1 MADENVKKD
10 EETSSSDKEEDKTA
24 DKTKLS
30 DESKQESPS
39 AFAAFKVPAPFK
51 KPAAFAPKKSSPK
64 PPHPPPHLAKEGSP
78 QKGVEQQRL
87 GDSSDD
93 ASEKQQPE
101 PQDKGP
107 TTTDGDVK
115 TKTADESKDSEE
127 PQQVNG
133 DKPKPQHPKEVPSK
147 KKQSPAEKL
156 QAPPLPYKEPA
167 WSSVP
172 DKPYSLEV
180 LKNGCIVSK
189 LELTGKPFYVFGR
202 LDSCDVT
209 LEHPSLSRY
218 HAVVQFRGEGDGE
231 RERGFYLYD
240 LGSTHGTWMNKM
252 EVKPKVYY
260 RLRVGYMIKF
270 GGSSRMYILQGPDE
284 DQEEES
290 EMTATELREL
300 HRQEREKAE
309 QADTDDVTE
318 SRETQ
323 EEEMEEW
330 RSRKKKERD
339 VEEEGISWGMEEDAE
354 EEEEDDRNPFSLELT
369 EEKEAYYVKDP
380 KKALKNFFEREGE
393 ELEYEVEEKGTSF
406 HRQFYCRVRLPVE
419 GPDGREQYAEAT
431 TSGKKKEAVL
441 ACALEACRLLDAYG
455 VLRQQG
461 YKSKRVVRNWEEN
474 DYYDSDEDTFTD
486 RTGDVEKKRI
496 RRMKKAGKDEN
507 VTHTYD
513 SLSAQ
518 HEEVVQEL
526 RVTEEKLAAARR
538 KSESEE
544 SEDPLEAF
552 MSNMAAGSGLT
563 KVEVSKLRLRLFEL
577 RKEEQRLQRLMK
589 VAKPADLPQLSTTS
603 SGKPGETST
612 GVATKKQ
619 PWRNLPLTGAM
630 KGRHTVAK
638 SKPQVALPK
647 PVQVQVPSTMDQEEV
662 EEEEDD
668 VEETKEEPVDMET
681 AQVTASDL
689 QTGTAAIERLQEE
702 EEQPSVTAMDI
713 SAASSQESTSKRPWE
728 GEEQGED
735 QAAADDDQKFVDP
748 KPQVSKKKK
757 SQPKPDPPMSK
768 QYADDDPDYSMW
780 VPPDDQSGD
789 GKTSLNEKFGY

>member
-1 MADENVKKD
+1 MAEENVKKD
-10 EETSSSDKEEDKTA
+10 EETASLDKEEAKNA
-24 DKTKLS
+24 DVTKPG
-30 DESKQESPS
+30 DGSKQETSPS
-39 AFAAFKVPAPFK
+39 AFGGFKVPAPFK
-51 KPAAFAPKKSSPK
+51 KPAAFALKKSSPK
-64 PPHPPPHLAKEGSP
+64 SAHPPPHLAKEGLP
-78 QKGVEQQRL
+78 QKGVEKRP
-87 GDSSDD
+87 GDSDGAD
-93 ASEKQQPE
+93 KAQPPE
-101 PQDKGP
+101 LEDKGP
-107 TTTDGDVK
+107 TKIDRDVK
-115 TKTADESKDSEE
+115 TITADKSIDSEE
-127 PQQVNG
+127 TQQSNG
-133 DKPKPQHPKEVPSK
+133 DKPKPPHSKETPSK
-147 KKQSPAEKL
+147 KKQSPAENL

-172 DKPYSLEV
+172 NKPYSLEV

-284 DQEEES
+284 DQEDES
-290 EMTATELREL
+290 EMTATELRDL
-300 HRQEREKAE
+300 HRQEREKTE

-323 EEEMEEW
+323 EEEVEEW
-330 RSRKKKERD
+330 RRKKKKERD

-354 EEEEDDRNPFSLELT
+354 EEEDERNPFSLELT

-393 ELEYEVEEKGTSF
+393 ELEYDVEEKGTSF

-461 YKSKRVVRNWEEN
+461 YKSKRVTRNWEEN

-507 VTHTYD
+507 ITHTYD

-526 RVTEEKLAAARR
+526 RATEEKLAAARR
-538 KSESEE
+538 KSDSEE

-577 RKEEQRLQRLMK
+577 RREEQRLERLMK

-603 SGKPGETST
+603 SSGKAGESSS

-630 KGRHTVAK
+630 KGRHTLAK
-638 SKPQVALPK
+638 SKPQLAVPK
-647 PVQVQVPSTMDQEEV
+647 PVQVPSTMDQEEV
-662 EEEEDD
+662 EEEDEDE
-668 VEETKEEPVDMET
+668 VEEKKEEAVAMET
-681 AQVTASDL
+681 EQVSASDL
-689 QTGTAAIERLQEE
+689 QTANI
-702 EEQPSVTAMDI
+702 
-713 SAASSQESTSKRPWE
+713 QESVSKRPWE
-728 GEEQGED
+728 GDVTEEQGED
-735 QAAADDDQKFVDP
+735 QAAEEKFVDP
-748 KPQVSKKKK
+748 KPQVPKKKKK
-757 SQPKPDPPMSK
+757 SQSKPDPPISK

-780 VPPDDQSGD
+780 VPPDNQSGD

>member
-10 EETSSSDKEEDKTA
+10 EETASLDKEEDKNA
-24 DKTKLS
+24 DVTKPG
-30 DESKQESPS
+30 DDGKQETSPS
-39 AFAAFKVPAPFK
+39 AFGGFKVPAPFK

-64 PPHPPPHLAKEGSP
+64 PAHPPPHLAKEGLP
-78 QKGVEQQRL
+78 QKGVEKRP
-87 GDSSDD
+87 GDSDGAD
-93 ASEKQQPE
+93 KAQPPE
-101 PQDKGP
+101 PEEKGP
-107 TTTDGDVK
+107 TKTDRDVK
-115 TKTADESKDSEE
+115 TITADKSKDSEE
-127 PQQVNG
+127 TLQSNG
-133 DKPKPQHPKEVPSK
+133 DKPKPVHSKEITSK
-147 KKQSPAEKL
+147 KKQSPAENL

-172 DKPYSLEV
+172 NKPYSLEV

-189 LELTGKPFYVFGR
+189 FELTGKPFYVFGR

-284 DQEEES
+284 DQEDES
-290 EMTATELREL
+290 EMTATELRDL
-300 HRQEREKAE
+300 HRQEREKTE

-318 SRETQ
+318 SREAQ

-330 RSRKKKERD
+330 RRKKKKERD

-354 EEEEDDRNPFSLELT
+354 EEEDERNPFSLELT

-393 ELEYEVEEKGTSF
+393 ELEYDVEEKGTSF

-461 YKSKRVVRNWEEN
+461 YKSKRVTRNWEEN

-507 VTHTYD
+507 ITHTYD

-526 RVTEEKLAAARR
+526 RATEEKLAAARK
-538 KSESEE
+538 KSDSEE

-577 RKEEQRLQRLMK
+577 RREEQRLERLMK
-589 VAKPADLPQLSTTS
+589 VAKPANLPQLSTTS
-603 SGKPGETST
+603 SGKPGESST
-612 GVATKKQ
+612 GVPTKKQ

-630 KGRHTVAK
+630 KGRHTLAK
-638 SKPQVALPK
+638 SKPQLAVPK
-647 PVQVQVPSTMDQEEV
+647 PVQVPSAMDQEEV
-662 EEEEDD
+662 EEEDEDE
-668 VEETKEEPVDMET
+668 VEETKGEAVTMET
-681 AQVTASDL
+681 EQVSASDL
-689 QTGTAAIERLQEE
+689 QTGTAATERLQEE
-702 EEQPSVTAMDI
+702 EEQPKMANI
-713 SAASSQESTSKRPWE
+713 QESVSKRPWE
-728 GEEQGED
+728 GDVKEEQGED
-735 QAAADDDQKFVDP
+735 QAAEEKFEDP
-748 KPQVSKKKK
+748 KPQVPKKKKK
-757 SQPKPDPPMSK
+757 SQSKADPPISK

-780 VPPDDQSGD
+780 VPPDNQSGD

>member
-10 EETSSSDKEEDKTA
+10 EETASPDKQEDRNA

-30 DESKQESPS
+30 DESKQETPSS
-39 AFAAFKVPAPFK
+39 AFVGFKVPAPFK

-64 PPHPPPHLAKEGSP
+64 PAHPPPHQVKEGSP
-78 QKGVEQQRL
+78 QKDVEERL
-87 GDSSDD
+87 EDPDD

-107 TTTDGDVK
+107 TRTDGDVK
-115 TKTADESKDSEE
+115 TETADESKDSEE
-127 PQQVNG
+127 TQQSNG
-133 DKPKPQHPKEVPSK
+133 DKPKPLHSKEIQSK
-147 KKQSPAEKL
+147 KKPSPAENL

-270 GGSSRMYILQGPDE
+270 GGSSRMYVLQGPDE
-284 DQEEES
+284 DQEDES
-290 EMTATELREL
+290 EMTATELRDL
-300 HRQEREKAE
+300 HRQEREKSE

-318 SRETQ
+318 SRETY

-330 RSRKKKERD
+330 RRKKKKKEKD
-339 VEEEGISWGMEEDAE
+339 VEEEGISWGMEDDAE
-354 EEEEDDRNPFSLELT
+354 EEEDERNPFSLELT
-369 EEKEAYYVKDP
+369 DEKEAYYVKDP

-393 ELEYEVEEKGTSF
+393 ELEYDVEEKGTSF

-461 YKSKRVVRNWEEN
+461 YKSKRVRRNWEEN

-513 SLSAQ
+513 SLLAQ

-526 RVTEEKLAAARR
+526 RATEEKLAAARR
-538 KSESEE
+538 KSDSEE

-589 VAKPADLPQLSTTS
+589 VAKPANLPQLSMTS
-603 SGKPGETST
+603 SSGT

-619 PWRNLPLTGAM
+619 PWRNLPMTGAM
-630 KGRHTVAK
+630 KGRHHTAAR
-638 SKPQVALPK
+638 SKPQLAVPK
-647 PVQVQVPSTMDQEEV
+647 PVQVPSTMDQEE
-662 EEEEDD
+662 EEDD
-668 VEETKEEPVDMET
+668 DEDEVEETKVEPVAMET
-681 AQVTASDL
+681 EQVLSSGL
-689 QTGTAAIERLQEE
+689 HTGTAATDRLHEE
-702 EEQPSVTAMDI
+702 GEQSSVTAMDI
-713 SAASSQESTSKRPWE
+713 PAASSQDTASKRPWE
-728 GEEQGED
+728 GDITEEQGGD
-735 QAAADDDQKFVDP
+735 QGAEEEFEDP
-748 KPQVSKKKK
+748 KPQVPKKKK
-757 SQPKPDPPMSK
+757 KPQSKPHPPMSK

-780 VPPDDQSGD
+780 VPPDNQSGD